1 MRALCRLHTRMT
13 LCGQVR
19 PVFVHSRR
27 VTACTSSASPRVLWA
42 VCGVTCEGLCCSLG
56 LSQKGNKGEAA
67 TAGSL
72 VRMASGVIE
81 SAEFES
87 RHVEDCHCSQ
97 RKRSTCTRRAST
109 DSGLSRSALALHLVK
124 LNRNVQGNKSKWL
137 RTGGLGDQVQIRP
150 LPLGTLSP
158 PT

>member
-1 MRALCRLHTRMT
+1 MT

-19 PVFVHSRR
+19 PVFMHSRR
-27 VTACTSSASPRVLWA
+27 ITACTLSGSPRALWA
-42 VCGVTCEGLCCSLG
+42 VCGVAYGCRWCSLG
-56 LSQKGNKGEAA
+56 LSQKGRQPLQAVLCE
-67 TAGSL
+67 L
-72 VRMASGVIE
+72 ASGVIE
-81 SAEFES
+81 PAEFEP
-87 RHVEDCHCSQ
+87 RHVEDCHCRL
-97 RKRSTCTRRAST
+97 RKRSTRTRTAST
-109 DSGLSRSALALHLVK
+109 DSSLSRSALALHLVK